1 MAKRVRNK
9 RFEPAK
15 RIEPIKAEVKNT
27 DGAIRWKKLGGG
39 SLRLGNHIIKPGQIF
54 TARKDTIPEKFL
66 NSLQALDPIPE
77 SEMDKNEPVSSNYTL
92 KERGNNWYDVVN
104 ADGKPLNEKALR
116 KDQADE
122 LLKSL

>member
-1 MAKRVRNK
+1 MAKRVRK
-9 RFEPAK
+9 SKEELEAQTVD
-15 RIEPIKAEVKNT
+15 ES
-27 DGAIRWKKLGGG
+27 GAIRWKKLGGG
-39 SLRLGNHIIKPGQIF
+39 SLRLDNHIIKPGQIF
-54 TARKDTIPEKFL
+54 TARKDEIPEKFL
-66 NSLQALDPIPE
+66 NSLQALAPIPE
-77 SEMDKNEPVSSNYTL
+77 SEMDKNEPVPSKYTL